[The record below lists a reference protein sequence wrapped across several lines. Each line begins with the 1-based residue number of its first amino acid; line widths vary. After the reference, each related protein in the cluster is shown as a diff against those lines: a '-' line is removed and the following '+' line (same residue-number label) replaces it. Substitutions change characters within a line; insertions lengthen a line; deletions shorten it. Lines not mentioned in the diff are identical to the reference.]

1 MSAYIDT
8 FFRFYF
14 GFSANV
20 LGLNCCTVSQTWNL
34 SKNLH
39 RRIFR
44 LKILHCQFHLI
55 STVLVGKK
63 TQKMSENGEIY
74 TAASSNGMDKF
85 HLCCPSMRSHTLKRW
100 LKLFHRY
107 HLVLVCLTV
116 PTLYLPSF
124 ILVSGDYFGECI
136 GEQIVFGKIVVA

>member
-1 MSAYIDT
+1 MSNVQHQLFKESCVYTDMEFVQKFTPLDFQVRNFTPSILPN
-8 FFRFYF
+8 FNN
-14 GFSANV
+14 FS
-20 LGLNCCTVSQTWNL
+20 
-34 SKNLH
+34 K
-39 RRIFR
+39 
-44 LKILHCQFHLI
+44 
-55 STVLVGKK
+55 KK

-74 TAASSNGMDKF
+74 TAAGSNGMDKF